1 MNEPTVRELVAWL
14 TSITRP
20 VHRPLIVSTIFRI
33 VNLSCD
39 ILLFGYAGWA
49 VYRALAGQMTALDIA
64 WIIVIALVKA
74 FAYYVEQFLGHFV
87 AFKAL
92 ELLRGY
98 AFSRLWPQAPMV
110 SMRSRSGDLLAS
122 LTRDV
127 DRIEVVY
134 AHTFAPVISAF
145 IVPPV
150 FLVTAGA
157 LLGWEVIAITAL
169 AYLVAMAVVPALGAR
184 ESLDSTSRQLGTRA
198 RMVAHVTDSVFGV
211 EEVVGYGLER
221 ERLAQTD
228 QLGGVIEDDAAR
240 SAMFRGLRRGL
251 NIALSALAVIGVAY
265 GGVFSGIDAGLVV
278 AIAAGTLRL
287 FEGPKGVEDAVGA
300 LDASLASARR
310 IWHIAHGE
318 DGVVDG
324 DRPFPA
330 GERVSVQWSNVTY
343 SYPDAPRERPVLEE
357 FSFHVPAGSH
367 AAFVGRSGSGKTTA
381 AQLALRF
388 DDPTAGAIYINGVD
402 IRSIRLDEL
411 RAHIALVSQRNQIL
425 DATVAENVRL
435 GVPEASDDDVWQAL
449 DIACIADEIRAMPEG
464 LQTPTGQDG
473 ALLSGG
479 QGQRLALARAVLMRP
494 KVLILDEFSSNLN
507 VDLDKQIRQKLANRL
522 AGVTIIEIT
531 HVNGDDESIDHTAQF
546 GLPCARR
553 QDSA

>member
-1 MNEPTVRELVAWL
+1 MW
-14 TSITRP
+14 
-20 VHRPLIVSTIFRI
+20 
-33 VNLSCD
+33 
-39 ILLFGYAGWA
+39 
-49 VYRALAGQMTALDIA
+49 
-64 WIIVIALVKA
+64 
-74 FAYYVEQFLGHFV
+74 
-87 AFKAL
+87 
-92 ELLRGY
+92 
-98 AFSRLWPQAPMV
+98 
-110 SMRSRSGDLLAS
+110 
-122 LTRDV
+122 
-127 DRIEVVY
+127 
-134 AHTFAPVISAF
+134 
-145 IVPPV
+145 
-150 FLVTAGA
+150 
-157 LLGWEVIAITAL
+157 
-169 AYLVAMAVVPALGAR
+169 
-184 ESLDSTSRQLGTRA
+184 
-198 RMVAHVTDSVFGV
+198 
-211 EEVVGYGLER
+211 
-221 ERLAQTD
+221 
-228 QLGGVIEDDAAR
+228 
-240 SAMFRGLRRGL
+240 
-251 NIALSALAVIGVAY
+251 
-265 GGVFSGIDAGLVV
+265 
-278 AIAAGTLRL
+278 
-287 FEGPKGVEDAVGA
+287 
-300 LDASLASARR
+300 
-310 IWHIAHGE
+310 
-318 DGVVDG
+318 
-324 DRPFPA
+324 
-330 GERVSVQWSNVTY
+330 
-343 SYPDAPRERPVLEE
+343 
-357 FSFHVPAGSH
+357 
-367 AAFVGRSGSGKTTA
+367 GRSGSGKTTA

>member
-20 VHRPLIVSTIFRI
+20 VHRPLIVSTIFRL

-145 IVPPV
+145 IVPPA

-157 LLGWEVIAITAL
+157 LLGWEVIAIPAL

-221 ERLAQTD
+221 AFGTD
-228 QLGGVIEDDAAR
+228 RPTWGVIEDDAAR

-265 GGVFSGIDAGLVV
+265 GGVSSGIDAGLVV

-287 FEGPKGVEDAVGA
+287 SKARKESKTPSALSTRRWPPRAESGA
-300 LDASLASARR
+300 LRTA
-310 IWHIAHGE
+310 
-318 DGVVDG
+318 
-324 DRPFPA
+324 
-330 GERVSVQWSNVTY
+330 
-343 SYPDAPRERPVLEE
+343 
-357 FSFHVPAGSH
+357 
-367 AAFVGRSGSGKTTA
+367 KT
-381 AQLALRF
+381 
-388 DDPTAGAIYINGVD
+388 G
-402 IRSIRLDEL
+402 
-411 RAHIALVSQRNQIL
+411 
-425 DATVAENVRL
+425 
-435 GVPEASDDDVWQAL
+435 
-449 DIACIADEIRAMPEG
+449 
-464 LQTPTGQDG
+464 
-473 ALLSGG
+473 
-479 QGQRLALARAVLMRP
+479 
-494 KVLILDEFSSNLN
+494 
-507 VDLDKQIRQKLANRL
+507 
-522 AGVTIIEIT
+522 
-531 HVNGDDESIDHTAQF
+531 
-546 GLPCARR
+546 
-553 QDSA
+553 